1 MSAPALAVSIDPT
14 SAVPPFEQLRLQ
26 LARLVAV
33 GDLEPGTK
41 LPTVRQLATDL
52 GLAANTVARA
62 YRELE
67 ADGILVTEGRRG
79 TSVHSEA
86 RSAGIDSELSELAAR
101 LATGARRLGLSRSE
115 TTQLVERAW
124 RTAAESGT

>member
-1 MSAPALAVSIDPT
+1 MSAPALALAIDST
-14 SAVPPFEQLRLQ
+14 SPVPPFEQLRLQ
-26 LARLVAV
+26 LARLVAG

-41 LPTVRQLATDL
+41 LPTVRQLASDL

-67 ADGILVTEGRRG
+67 ADGILVTGGRRG

-86 RSAGIDSELSELAAR
+86 RSVDSQAEL
-101 LATGARRLGLSRSE
+101 
-115 TTQLVERAW
+115 TQLVGQLVSSARRTGLSVTEATRLLERAW
-124 RTAAESGT
+124 RAADNSSR

>member
-1 MSAPALAVSIDPT
+1 MPAPALALAIDST

-26 LARLVAV
+26 LARLVAG

-41 LPTVRQLATDL
+41 LPTVRQLASDL

-67 ADGILVTEGRRG
+67 ADGVLVTGGRRG

-86 RSAGIDSELSELAAR
+86 RSAHAQAELTR
-101 LATGARRLGLSRSE
+101 LAEHLVSSARRTGLSVHE
-115 TTQLVERAW
+115 ATKLVEKVWRAADS
-124 RTAAESGT
+124 RG